1 MSKSEKRWRRFYLIM
16 MIFAYAIY
24 APITVVEWLGG
35 SGGFPFTAVVLGIGL
50 PLMRKNHI
58 KQIRANEGKGAA

>member
-1 MSKSEKRWRRFYLIM
+1 MMM

-24 APITVVEWLGG
+24 APITIVEWLAG
-35 SGGFPFTAVVLGIGL
+35 SGGFPLTAVVLGIGL
-50 PLMRKNHI
+50 PLARKNHI